1 MDTRYSD
8 LIFTNIPHGIFTVDE
23 NRRIISFNPTAEAI
37 TGWKQEEVIGRKC
50 SEIFRT
56 SNCDRHCF
64 LQDSISAGETHRD
77 HEVTIV
83 HRTGNELLVSVSTAA
98 LQNDE
103 GKIVGGVEMFRDLR
117 DIQEL
122 RRQLSASYKTG
133 DIVSKSPS
141 MAEVRQ
147 LISMVARSDST
158 VLVQGEPGAGKELVA
173 RAIHNQSE
181 RRDGPFVAVNC
192 GALPET
198 LVESELFGHV
208 RGAFTDA
215 RRDRPGR
222 FAQARFGT
230 ILLDEIGDVS
240 AAVQVKLLRVLQ
252 EREFV
257 PLGSV
262 RSIKSDV
269 RVIAATNRDLTR
281 EIMVGRFRGDLY
293 YRLNIVTITL
303 PALRERL
310 EDIPLLTEHFINRFN
325 TAQGRRIEGMTQHAM
340 AALMSHPFPGNVRE
354 LENAVEHAFV
364 VSTGRTIQL
373 ENLPPAIRS
382 GPISVSLEQ
391 AVETPLLDGAEST
404 VIRQALE
411 RHNGNRRLTAQDLG
425 ISRSTLW
432 RKMKRHGIS
441 GRGW

>member
-1 MDTRYSD
+1 M
-8 LIFTNIPHGIFTVDE
+8 
-23 NRRIISFNPTAEAI
+23 
-37 TGWKQEEVIGRKC
+37 
-50 SEIFRT
+50 
-56 SNCDRHCF
+56 
-64 LQDSISAGETHRD
+64 
-77 HEVTIV
+77 
-83 HRTGNELLVSVSTAA
+83 SVSTAA
-98 LQNDE
+98 LRDDE
-103 GKIVGGVEMFRDLR
+103 GRIVGGVEMFRDLR

-122 RRQLSASYKTG
+122 RRQLSASYKMG
-133 DIVSKSPS
+133 DIVSKSPA

-158 VLVQGEPGAGKELVA
+158 VLVQGEPGTGKELVA

-215 RRDRPGR
+215 RRDRQGR

-252 EREFV
+252 EREFM

-262 RSIKSDV
+262 RSVKSDV

-293 YRLNIVTITL
+293 YRLNIITITL
-303 PALRERL
+303 PSLRERP
-310 EDIPLLTEHFINRFN
+310 EDIPLLTEHFIHRFN
-325 TAQGRRIEGMTQHAM
+325 TAQGRRIEGVTQRAM
-340 AALMSHPFPGNVRE
+340 AALLSHPFPGNVRE

-364 VSTGRTIQL
+364 VSSGRTVQL
-373 ENLPPAIRS
+373 EDLPPAIRS
-382 GPISVSLEQ
+382 GPVSISPERS
-391 AVETPLLDGAEST
+391 VETPALDGAAAS

-411 RHNGNRRLTAQDLG
+411 RHRGNRQLAAQDLG

-441 GRGW
+441 GSGW